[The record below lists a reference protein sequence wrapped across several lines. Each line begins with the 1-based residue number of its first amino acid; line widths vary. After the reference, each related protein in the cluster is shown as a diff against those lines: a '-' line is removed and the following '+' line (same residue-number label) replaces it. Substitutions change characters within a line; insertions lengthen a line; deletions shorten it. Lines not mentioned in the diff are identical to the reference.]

1 VAKICPLCK
10 RTYPGITK
18 VCPLN
23 HCPNCGT
30 TNLFFNEEKRDEHI
44 GGALTTVVI
53 TVLLIMIFSALKMP
67 LLTTMIILILGAITV
82 TGILLSAS
90 PWYCR
95 TCNATFRSPVKD
107 VPLKE
112 VPDESIGRKEVRGDT
127 CPVCGAPAEPGAK
140 YCWRCGAKLD

>member
-23 HCPNCGT
+23 HCPNCGS
-30 TNLFFNEEKRDEHI
+30 TNLFFNEEKSNEQ
-44 GGALTTVVI
+44 TVVALAAVAS
-53 TVLLIMIFSALKMP
+53 TAVLM
-67 LLTTMIILILGAITV
+67 LLFLLVEQLLMAMIILILGAITV

-140 YCWRCGAKLD
+140 YCWRCGAKLG